1 VVGPSEAV
9 TEVIGAIRGVLGL
22 TRQSRLREQI
32 NDTTELY
39 GKVKGH
45 NALDSAAADIARV
58 VKLQT
63 SRLLATAEPASRRA
77 WAWGPF
83 TVGLVFTLL
92 AAAGAWALY
101 QYVDRAGWWIWL
113 AIVPVA
119 LLALLCLAASL
130 ALLLERK
137 PAAEPP
143 ATD

>member
-1 VVGPSEAV
+1 MIGPSEAV
-9 TEVIGAIRGVLGL
+9 TEVVGAIRGVLGL

-32 NDTTELY
+32 NDTAELY

-45 NALDSAAADIARV
+45 ALDSAAADIAEV

-63 SRLLATAEPASRRA
+63 SRLLAAAEPGLRRA

-83 TVGLVFTLL
+83 AVGLVFTLL
-92 AAAGAWALY
+92 SAAGTWALH

-113 AIVPVA
+113 FIVPVA

-130 ALLLERK
+130 SLLLERK
-137 PAAEPP
+137 PRA
-143 ATD
+143 DD

>member
-1 VVGPSEAV
+1 MVGPSEAV

-45 NALDSAAADIARV
+45 DALESAATDIARV

-63 SRLLATAEPASRRA
+63 ERLLAAAEPGPQRA

-83 TVGLVFTLL
+83 GVGLVITLL
-92 AAAGAWALY
+92 VAAGAWALY
-101 QYVDRAGWWIWL
+101 QYVDHAVWWVWL
-113 AIVPVA
+113 LIVPVA
-119 LLALLCLAASL
+119 LLALLCLCLAASL

-137 PAAEPP
+137 PLGG
-143 ATD
+143 D